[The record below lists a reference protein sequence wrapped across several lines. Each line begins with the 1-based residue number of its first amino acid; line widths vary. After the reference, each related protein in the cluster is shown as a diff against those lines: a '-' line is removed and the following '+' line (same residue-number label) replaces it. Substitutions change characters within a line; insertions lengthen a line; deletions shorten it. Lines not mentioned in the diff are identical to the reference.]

1 MSNAIAE
8 PAAMSAPK
16 VESTPWLDEAPR
28 REVSETLPSWYLDL
42 QNEAW
47 KKFLNTPD
55 PTRFNEEWRF
65 ADLKKMRF
73 ARLNPVESISEPSSI
88 IERAQNDLTEDYAAH
103 FVFANNELVH
113 SEIKDLPEGAVC
125 MPINQAL
132 AEHGD
137 LVREYFLKEERS
149 LGGAKFASLHAAAT
163 LSGLFIHFPK
173 GCVAEHPIVAHHYV
187 GGELAPIF
195 PHTLIVADENADVTV
210 MDNFESINEGEQS
223 LAIGMVD
230 LIATNGA
237 KVQYVAF
244 QDCSDAGAKHV
255 QINSTRVGRDAQVK
269 SAFINLGAAWVR
281 NESLNRMTDTG
292 ADSQIFGA
300 SLATGIQEYDQRT
313 LQCHEAQHTTSDLL
327 FKNALYDKSRTI
339 FGGLIQVMPDAHH
352 TDSFQTC
359 RNLLGSEEAE
369 ANATP
374 GLEINADQVK
384 CSHGSTSG
392 QISDEEIFYLQAR
405 GIPAEKARQM
415 ISFGFLNEAVLR
427 LDSKDVQD
435 YISDKIDAKFKEL
448 LA

>member
-1 MSNAIAE
+1 MSNAIAD
-8 PAAMSAPK
+8 PVMSAPK
-16 VESTPWLDEAPR
+16 VETTQWLEEPPR
-28 REVSETLPSWYLDL
+28 QEVSEELPSWYTEI
-42 QNEAW
+42 QNAAW
-47 KKFLNTPD
+47 QKFLDTPD

-65 ADLKKMRF
+65 ADLKKLRF
-73 ARLNPVESISEPSSI
+73 ARLNRVESISDPSSI
-88 IERAQNDLTEDYAAH
+88 VERAQNDLVEEYAAH
-103 FVFANNELVH
+103 FVFANNELIH
-113 SEIKDLPEGAVC
+113 SDIKDLPEGAVC
-125 MPINQAL
+125 MPFNQAL
-132 AEHGD
+132 VEEGD
-137 LVREYFLKEERS
+137 LVREHFLKEERS
-149 LGGAKFASLHAAAT
+149 LGGDKFAALHASAT
-163 LSGLFIHFPK
+163 LSGLFVHFPK

-195 PHTLIVADENADVTV
+195 PHTLIVADENSDVTV
-210 MDNFESINEGEQS
+210 MDNFESINEDEQS

-244 QDCSDAGAKHV
+244 QDCSDTGAKHV
-255 QINSTRVGRDAQVK
+255 QINNTRVARDAKVK

-281 NESLNRMTDTG
+281 NESVNRMVDTG

-327 FKNALYDKSRTI
+327 FKNALYDEARTI
-339 FGGLIQVMPDAHH
+339 FGGMILVKPGAHH

-359 RNLLGSEEAE
+359 RNLLGSEKAE

-392 QISDEEIFYLQAR
+392 QISDEEIFYLEAR

-415 ISFGFLNEAVLR
+415 ISFGFLNEVVQR
-427 LDSKDVQD
+427 LDSKDLQD
-435 YISDKIDAKFKEL
+435 YISDKIDGKFREL

>member
-1 MSNAIAE
+1 MSTAIAD
-8 PAAMSAPK
+8 PAVMSAPK

-28 REVSETLPSWYLDL
+28 REVSEDLPAWYLDL
-42 QNEAW
+42 QNDAW
-47 KKFLNTPD
+47 KKFLDTPD
-55 PTRFNEEWRF
+55 PTRFDEEWRF
-65 ADLKKMRF
+65 ADLKKLRF
-73 ARLNPVESISEPSSI
+73 ARLNPVESASAPSSI
-88 IERAQNDLTEDYAAH
+88 VARAQNDLTEDYAAH
-103 FVFANNELVH
+103 FVFANNELIH
-113 SEIKDLPEGAVC
+113 SEIKDLPEGATC

-132 AEHGD
+132 EEHGD
-137 LVREYFLKEERS
+137 LVREHFMKEERS
-149 LGGAKFASLHAAAT
+149 LGGDKFAALHAAAT
-163 LSGLFIHFPK
+163 LSGLFVHFPK
-173 GCVAEHPIVAHHYV
+173 GCVAEHPVVAHHYV

-195 PHTLIVADENADVTV
+195 PHTLIIADENSDVTV

-223 LAIGMVD
+223 LAIGVVD

-237 KVQYVAF
+237 KLQYVAY
-244 QDCSDAGAKHV
+244 QDCSDTGAKHV
-255 QINSTRVGRDAQVK
+255 QINNTRVGRDAQVK

-281 NESLNRMTDTG
+281 NESLNRMTDNG

-300 SLATGIQEYDQRT
+300 SLATENQEYDQRT
-313 LQCHEAQHTTSDLL
+313 LQCHEAEHTTSDLL
-327 FKNALYDKSRTI
+327 FKNALYDKARTI
-339 FGGLIQVMPDAHH
+339 FGGLIQVLPGAHH

-415 ISFGFLNEAVLR
+415 ISFGFLNEAVQR
-427 LDSKDVQD
+427 LDNKDVEE
-435 YISDKIDAKFKEL
+435 YISDKIDAKFREL